1 MNALACTNRYCTEFV
16 AYLRLK
22 EPQSM
27 TLLVHCYSTT
37 LADLHIIGECYVVL
51 QVYTHI
57 GCQELVV
64 QPLNL

>member
-37 LADLHIIGECYVVL
+37 LADLHTIGELCCITNIHTYWLSGVSGPA
-51 QVYTHI
+51 T
-57 GCQELVV
+57 
-64 QPLNL
+64 

>member
-1 MNALACTNRYCTEFV
+1 MNALACTNRYSTEFV

-37 LADLHIIGECYVVL
+37 LDDLHTIGECYVVYRNIHTYWL
-51 QVYTHI
+51 SGVSGPAT
-57 GCQELVV
+57 
-64 QPLNL
+64 